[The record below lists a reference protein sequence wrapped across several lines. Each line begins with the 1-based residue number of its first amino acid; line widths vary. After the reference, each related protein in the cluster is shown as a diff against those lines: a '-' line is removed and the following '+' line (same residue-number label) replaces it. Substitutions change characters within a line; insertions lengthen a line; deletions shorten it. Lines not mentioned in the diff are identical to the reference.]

1 MLVFLI
7 LALERGPDPAPSQAG
22 VVDKQGVMTN
32 RGVCHA
38 PLSPLGIRGLP
49 SAFSHRPPLP
59 PGSTMDEQVF
69 SSLCDPASYW
79 TFDEQ
84 KAPRSRK
91 SRIVFRDGNT
101 FIHMV
106 IELSGHWVAVQVTIS
121 PFTLEKFHGQTFFSS
136 KLRYGPCCRQISN
149 TDTSHLVV
157 DTVQRIV
164 DSHYRP
170 VCWDYSSDQW
180 YVDL

>member
-1 MLVFLI
+1 V
-7 LALERGPDPAPSQAG
+7 G
-22 VVDKQGVMTN
+22 VVDKQGGLTN
-32 RGVCHA
+32 RGVCQT
-38 PLSPLGIRGLP
+38 PLSPLGISPGEVCPQLSP
-49 SAFSHRPPLP
+49 TALHFS

-69 SSLCDPASYW
+69 WSLCDPASYW

-84 KAPRSRK
+84 KTPRSRK
-91 SRIVFRDGNT
+91 SRTVFLDGNT
-101 FIHMV
+101 YIHMV

-136 KLRYGPCCRQISN
+136 QLRYGPYCRQISD
-149 TDTSHLVV
+149 THTSHLVV

-170 VCWDYSSDQW
+170 VCWDFSSDQW
-180 YVDL
+180 YVDLQLGEIYLTRIV